1 MENLGVIAG
10 DSRDS
15 LGQKRF
21 FPFVPEA
28 HLFPGTLFHGEDYG
42 EDDLI
47 SLKWSNNDILRCQLY
62 ICK

>member
-47 SLKWSNNDILRCQLY
+47 SLK
-62 ICK
+62 